1 MVHGAR
7 QLACVQHTKLQ
18 VSWPRSPAA
27 RSVLVNEAMKVY
39 VIHYIPVLDTT
50 NDEEE
55 VDLFLFKSMLNWR
68 PFFRPASIARRA
80 TQGQRRSIHATIPR
94 ALEIQ
99 PRPSGVLAKLR
110 FRADGRPRSR
120 WMGAFVGTFAPF
132 PRNFMAPGSLI
143 ALAIGTL
150 LFTNILTMASMFDLI
165 EESENALGVLAG
177 VVYMHKLDLEYSTVN
192 LDDPVGTYM
201 YFRRMYQAFSQLSD
215 EEMDPLFKH
224 FNRLVLSSDESDA
237 ELQERLHEITRQ
249 VAEEIHATL
258 RDIDSDSI
266 LNLANHIL
274 LVMKDALESM
284 LELIQDVEDADSDGK
299 YSFQLIKAR
308 TRKDPGTS
316 AKDYEVLG

>member
-1 MVHGAR
+1 M
-7 QLACVQHTKLQ
+7 LAT
-18 VSWPRSPAA
+18 
-27 RSVLVNEAMKVY
+27 
-39 VIHYIPVLDTT
+39 
-50 NDEEE
+50 
-55 VDLFLFKSMLNWR
+55 
-68 PFFRPASIARRA
+68 
-80 TQGQRRSIHATIPR
+80 
-94 ALEIQ
+94 
-99 PRPSGVLAKLR
+99 
-110 FRADGRPRSR
+110 
-120 WMGAFVGTFAPF
+120 
-132 PRNFMAPGSLI
+132 
-143 ALAIGTL
+143 GTL
-150 LFTNILTMASMFDLI
+150 LFTNVVTLVSMFDLV

-224 FNRLVLSSDESDA
+224 FNRLAFSSEESDV
-237 ELQERLHEITRQ
+237 EMQERLHEITRQ

-308 TRKDPGTS
+308 SRRDPGTS
-316 AKDYEVLG
+316 AKDYEALG